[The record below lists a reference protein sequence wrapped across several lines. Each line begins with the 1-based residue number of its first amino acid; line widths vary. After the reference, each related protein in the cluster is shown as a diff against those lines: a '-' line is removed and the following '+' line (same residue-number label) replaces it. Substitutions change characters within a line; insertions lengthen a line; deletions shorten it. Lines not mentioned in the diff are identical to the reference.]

1 MLNQILLDQILFAV
15 LPYVSLVVLLT
26 VSIQRY
32 RSQAFSYS
40 SLSSQFLENQHHFW
54 GVVPFHYGIITVL
67 FGHLVGFLIPQQLLW
82 WNSVP
87 VRLYFFELTG
97 FVFAILTLVGL
108 ISIIIR
114 RMTNPKIKMVTSKA
128 DWIVFGIFIIQI
140 ITGLYMA
147 VFHSWGSSWFATSMA
162 PYMWSIVSFSPDVTY
177 LTAMPWTVKLHIASA
192 YFMLTFF
199 PYTRLVH
206 ILVVPNPY
214 LWRKPQVV
222 RWYGNWKSKRV
233 L

>member
-1 MLNQILLDQILFAV
+1 MSNIFLIDQILFV
-15 LPYVSLVVLLT
+15 VMPYVSIIILLT

-67 FGHLVGFLIPQQLLW
+67 FGHLVGVFIPKELLW
-82 WNSVP
+82 WNSVQ

-97 FVFAILTLVGL
+97 FIFAILCLLGL
-108 ISIIIR
+108 ISIIVR
-114 RMTNPKIKMVTSKA
+114 RLTTPKIKMVTSKA
-128 DWIVFGIFIIQI
+128 DWIVFGLIIVQI
-140 ITGLYMA
+140 LSGLYIA
-147 VFHSWGSSWFATSMA
+147 IFHSWGSSWFASTMS
-162 PYMWSIVSFSPDVTY
+162 PYLWSIATFSPDITY
-177 LTAMPWTVKLHIASA
+177 IVAMPFMVKLHIAAA
-192 YFMLTFF
+192 YFMLAFF

-206 ILVVPNPY
+206 VLVVPNPY

-222 RWYGNWKSKRV
+222 RWYTNWRTKRV
-233 L
+233 I

>member
-1 MLNQILLDQILFAV
+1 M
-15 LPYVSLVVLLT
+15 PYVSLVVLLT

-114 RMTNPKIKMVTSKA
+114 RMTNPKIKMVTSRA
-128 DWIVFGIFIIQI
+128 DWIIFGIFIIQI

>member
-1 MLNQILLDQILFAV
+1 MFNQIFLDQILFAV

-114 RMTNPKIKMVTSKA
+114 RMTNPKIKMVTSRA
-128 DWIVFGIFIIQI
+128 DWIIFGIFIIQI